1 MLSTIFEVIFLSG
14 ARPALLMGVAPEI
27 FLESKNQGK
36 SPNLQIT
43 IMYVSSFGDM
53 YILSILYRD
62 TGD

>member
-1 MLSTIFEVIFLSG
+1 MLSI
-14 ARPALLMGVAPEI
+14 RVAPEI
-27 FLESKNQGK
+27 LLESKNQGK

-62 TGD
+62 SGD